1 MRPLTSK
8 APAPVPVNWTEEP
21 GKATPDPG
29 RPAPGRTAGCC
40 RPLDKPDRL
49 KQNNINSISKYY
61 R

>member
-29 RPAPGRTAGCC
+29 RPTPGRTAGCC
-40 RPLDKPDRL
+40 RPLDRPDRL
-49 KQNNINSISKYY
+49 EQNNIN
-61 R
+61 